1 MVVRHQLQRYRDV
14 GRNLVQRNAVRGAG
28 RSSSPPRDRAFIDK
42 IPCLIAEQLCHR
54 LSERAHRRIDLRRIG
69 TLSERDAR
77 YTCHVPCHR
86 AELRLVHRVER
97 DLVAGLHTQR
107 ADKDA
112 PCRIIVEGEVRFR
125 CTLRLC
131 KAEELI
137 ASFLENG
144 AVDGRVANRQVNQL
158 IFFCVVG
165 FCAVLPAL
173 KHHRGGVR
181 HQIEP
186 AIAIGRRGQR
196 YRRPLISV
204 ADIGLLC
211 GVIRT
216 VDRVCPRVAR
226 RLELRTAVR
235 RQRFRGNRNRLGA
248 IVIQSI
254 RTIAAGTIL
263 SGGERLDLCRGNNR
277 GRGALRN
284 LRHHCA
290 ALSRV
295 SLRRRLIAVQL
306 QAVCTVHCMP
316 RISRHAQP
324 VSAQRRD
331 NAPVVDGITGGGR
344 DGIRTDR
351 PNLRRSAVG
360 SNSVLRQC
368 SSPRPP
374 DCSFNRCY
382 SCRRRS
388 AGLHIVDSAAPCRLD
403 CIAADRPDLSS
414 VSNGNTA
421 FARDLAVLNRT
432 DLCGH
437 ILDAT
442 GIYLCKQPFTIS
454 GPLLLRRSGAII
466 ARPFL
471 IPSLSA
477 IVVVVDRIP
486 LCFDLSPLN
495 GFDYA
500 TIKHCAI
507 VRCRDR
513 SAIDRL
519 DFRYSVINV
528 QILTLG
534 VIAAFLIVFGRI
546 SVYPSGFTIIRIIQ
560 CRILRRERRAR
571 VY

>member
-1 MVVRHQLQRYRDV
+1 MQIGLLVHRIEGNGITGDCTGLALQGRHSDRQRTGLINCEVRFHRICPYRKSEEFMLIL
-14 GRNLVQRNAVRGAG
+14 GERGAG
-28 RSSSPPRDRAFIDK
+28 NGRTGIRQINRLGRTRSR
-42 IPCLIAEQLCHR
+42 
-54 LSERAHRRIDLRRIG
+54 
-69 TLSERDAR
+69 T
-77 YTCHVPCHR
+77 
-86 AELRLVHRVER
+86 
-97 DLVAGLHTQR
+97 
-107 ADKDA
+107 
-112 PCRIIVEGEVRFR
+112 
-125 CTLRLC
+125 
-131 KAEELI
+131 
-137 ASFLENG
+137 
-144 AVDGRVANRQVNQL
+144 AVGV
-158 IFFCVVG
+158 
-165 FCAVLPAL
+165 

-254 RTIAAGTIL
+254 STIAAGTIL
-263 SGGERLDLCRGNNR
+263 SGGERMDLCGGSGR

-295 SLRRRLIAVQL
+295 SLRLRLIAVQL

-351 PNLRRSAVG
+351 PDLRRSAVG

-374 DCSFNRCY
+374 ECSFDRCY

-437 ILDAT
+437 ILDAA
-442 GIYLCKQPFTIS
+442 GVYLCKQPFTIS

-466 ARPFL
+466 A
-471 IPSLSA
+471 
-477 IVVVVDRIP
+477 
-486 LCFDLSPLN
+486 
-495 GFDYA
+495 
-500 TIKHCAI
+500 
-507 VRCRDR
+507 
-513 SAIDRL
+513 
-519 DFRYSVINV
+519 
-528 QILTLG
+528 
-534 VIAAFLIVFGRI
+534 
-546 SVYPSGFTIIRIIQ
+546 
-560 CRILRRERRAR
+560 
-571 VY
+571 